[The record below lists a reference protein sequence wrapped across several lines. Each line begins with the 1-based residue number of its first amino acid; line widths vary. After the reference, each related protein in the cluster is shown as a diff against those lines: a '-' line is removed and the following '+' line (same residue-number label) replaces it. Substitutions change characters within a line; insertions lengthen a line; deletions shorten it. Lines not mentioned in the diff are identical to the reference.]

1 MIELKEVSYKYDNA
15 PEHALSGVDLRI
27 DDGEFIAIVGRN
39 GSGKSTLA
47 KLLNGL
53 LLPEKGEVCVN
64 GMRTDD
70 ESRLLDIRRSVGIVF
85 QNPDNQLVTSI
96 VEEDVGFGP
105 ENLGIPTAEILR
117 RVHSSLETVGM
128 LDYARSAPHM
138 LSGGQK
144 QRVAIAGMLAM
155 EPSTLV
161 LDEATAMLDPVGRRE
176 ILDVVSRLNK
186 EKNITVVMITQY
198 MEETV
203 SADRIIVMNHGRI
216 DFEGTPRSVF
226 SRGERLCE
234 LGLDVP
240 IMVELRN
247 ELAKRSLIDECGAL
261 TIEEM
266 ADVLCPL
273 LLKI

>member
-15 PEHALSGVDLRI
+15 PEYALSGVNLRI
-27 DDGEFIAIVGRN
+27 EDGEFVAVVGRN

-70 ESRLLDIRRSVGIVF
+70 ESLLLDIRRSVGIVF
-85 QNPDNQLVTSI
+85 QNPDNQLVTTV

-105 ENLGIPTAEILR
+105 ENLGIPTDEILE
-117 RVHSSLETVGM
+117 RVHYALKTVNM
-128 LDYARSAPHM
+128 LDYARSAPHT

-186 EKNITVVMITQY
+186 EKKITVVLITQY
-198 MEETV
+198 MEEAV
-203 SADRIIVMNHGRI
+203 PADRIIVMNRGRI

-226 SRGERLCE
+226 SRGERLCG

-240 IMVELRN
+240 VMVELRD
-247 ELAKRSLIDECGAL
+247 ELVKRGLIGECGAL